1 MDTRSTTSSPESE
14 GGVTHSESRGGQ
26 MTLEFGLHHSHA
38 SHSAQQEKD
47 SGKQTKDTC
56 CHTSLSLSPSANL
69 AQFLV
74 SKLRERLGTDGSM
87 IYKQQWKQK
96 VTPSGI
102 AYWAHTASA
111 RRTFDSDCT
120 GWLTPRARGDAGGNR
135 WEGGDIRNLE
145 DQAKI
150 AGWVSP
156 TAQDHSR
163 GSKPPRP
170 QDTGVPMSQQVVLTG
185 WPTPRLPHGNGP
197 SRGVTGRHT
206 VESLTGSTAE
216 TENTGQLNPGLSRW
230 LMGFPVEWCIAA
242 IRATRKKLG

>member
-1 MDTRSTTSSPESE
+1 MNDTYCRTSSNS
-14 GGVTHSESRGGQ
+14 SK
-26 MTLEFGLHHSHA
+26 
-38 SHSAQQEKD
+38 SADLTQ
-47 SGKQTKDTC
+47 S
-56 CHTSLSLSPSANL
+56 
-69 AQFLV
+69 LV

-102 AYWAHTASA
+102 VYWAHTVST
-111 RRTFDSDCT
+111 RRTSDNDCT

-170 QDTGVPMSQQVVLTG
+170 HDTGIPLSQQVTLTAWATPNTMDVLPARSKEAMNLQFTTARPG
-185 WPTPRLPHGNGP
+185 RTAPANLREQVHPHLYPG
-197 SRGVTGRHT
+197 ST
-206 VESLTGSTAE
+206 VETA
-216 TENTGQLNPGLSRW
+216 NTGQLNPGLSRW

-242 IRATRKKLG
+242 IRATRKKQER